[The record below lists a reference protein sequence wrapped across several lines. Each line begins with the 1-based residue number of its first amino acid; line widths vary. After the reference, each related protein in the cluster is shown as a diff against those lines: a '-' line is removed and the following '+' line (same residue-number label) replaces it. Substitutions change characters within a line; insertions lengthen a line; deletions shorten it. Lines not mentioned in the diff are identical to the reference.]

1 MNDVVVLGSG
11 MAAIG
16 ASYRLRQE
24 GIPHVAY
31 DKKWHA
37 GGHTSSSRDE
47 HGFVFDEGPH
57 ISFTKNERIKGLL
70 AEAVH
75 GDFLTFSAKVNNLWR
90 GHWIKHPAQCNLH
103 GLPTDLVVKI
113 IEDMYASRGVPVKP
127 ANYEEWLVASYGRT
141 FAEHFPMQYGK
152 KYHTVEAR
160 LMSLDWL
167 GKRLYQPSMTEVLTG
182 ALADSTPDVHYIS
195 DFRYP
200 AKGGFQ
206 AYLKPFHQK
215 MKLQLGHRL
224 VRIDIRRNRL
234 TFANGTVVPYSRLIS
249 SLPLPALIATIPDA
263 PPEVRAAADK
273 LACSICLVVN
283 VGLSRPDISES
294 HWTYFYDDDFCFSRI
309 SFPHM
314 FSPNNAPPGMGSIQ
328 CEIYFSDKYKPVTGT
343 PTEWRDR
350 AIADLCRAGLIRADD
365 RIVSSSV
372 MRVNYANVIFDLD
385 RAGALKVVRG
395 YLDELGIESCGRYGE
410 WGYQWTDESFISGE
424 RAAQRVLDRSLVRV

>member
-1 MNDVVVLGSG
+1 

-24 GIPHVAY
+24 AIPHVAY

-70 AEAVH
+70 AEAVR

-113 IEDMYASRGVPVKP
+113 IEDM
-127 ANYEEWLVASYGRT
+127 LVASYGRT

-182 ALADSTPDVHYIS
+182 ALAESTPDVHYIS

-200 AKGGFQ
+200 ANGGFQ

-372 MRVNYANVIFDLD
+372 VRVNYANVIFDLD